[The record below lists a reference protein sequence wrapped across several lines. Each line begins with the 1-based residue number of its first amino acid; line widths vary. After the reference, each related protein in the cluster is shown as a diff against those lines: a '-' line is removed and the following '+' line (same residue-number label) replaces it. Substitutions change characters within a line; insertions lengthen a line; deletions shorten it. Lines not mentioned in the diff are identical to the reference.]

1 MVVTDKGF
9 PPHTHT
15 KKTPPF
21 SHLPWFFLANVITL
35 MFYLSCPSAPLTINL
50 RQCHYHHC
58 HHRCYISVVIVF
70 ASAIINL
77 NIWYTEPGQ
86 GLEFL
91 DTPCIGQPEK
101 DDSLISEQRHHWRQD
116 PSTHPDNVLPWSTT
130 AAGAVE
136 PDQTNLIFSLTLEQ
150 QCVAFLPGRWESGI
164 RGDMEGYLQSLPSS
178 GRKGSAPFLWLFPFL
193 WRGDKDR
200 FKAKLVSNVSQ

>member
-1 MVVTDKGF
+1 MFSGIQTYFFNSNDF
-9 PPHTHT
+9 FSPPSPP
-15 KKTPPF
+15 TPPQNK
-21 SHLPWFFLANVITL
+21 LTL

-50 RQCHYHHC
+50 RQCQYHHC
-58 HHRCYISVVIVF
+58 HHQCYISVVIVF

-136 PDQTNLIFSLTLEQ
+136 PDQTNLIFSLTFGTTVCGILAWALR
-150 QCVAFLPGRWESGI
+150 VRYTGRYGRIPPVTPII
-164 RGDMEGYLQSLPSS
+164 RKERISTFFNDYFHFYGE
-178 GRKGSAPFLWLFPFL
+178 
-193 WRGDKDR
+193 RG
-200 FKAKLVSNVSQ
+200 